1 MVLEQTLCSS
11 RDLNPGECNAS
22 SFEVLVSGVSDATGQ
37 DIVVTMEVDGYS
49 TPVPLFTGVVESAT
63 LQSDRTSRKIIAYD
77 RLYYLKNEDMTDW
90 FKAQFPTTT
99 KTEYKGTWAASG
111 RYLSSDVVVYSGT
124 YYRYLCTES
133 ETVVVN
139 NATVYVADAL
149 VGKNPV
155 TILADQELAQYIQTV
170 ENYDP
175 NEYGT
180 ITLKTLRDEL
190 LDEAGLTYA
199 SVSLPND
206 NLTVTYTGSVTFQAL
221 INAICQL
228 EGCFGHI
235 GADGVFE
242 YIALTATEDYT
253 GNVRSESTYSEYST
267 LTPTGI
273 TALSSDGV
281 ARGHY
286 GSSGNEWIFSNPLIT
301 EANGQTAVGN
311 LASSLT
317 KFVYV
322 PANVEA
328 IFSLPCWVGT
338 KISFG
343 SISTYILSQRFTGAQ
358 LIRQSMSSQ
367 GARKRDNTQT
377 IYDTVSY
384 LQAQTEKIQKLVEQT
399 ASATDFAL
407 VSANGKNTVFY
418 SASQPPTTGRVID
431 DLWFDTSADNKVYR
445 WSGSA
450 WVGTQFGNA
459 AIGNLDA
466 GKITTGQLS
475 AARIDVADIFAQNV
489 TATGTITGATLVGA
503 NVTATSGTI
512 GGWTIDSTN
521 GIYRTYNGTR
531 TDIGQ
536 QTIQDITYSGGRLVP
551 TSKIV
556 AGIKFS
562 ATGKETSLN
571 SEFLSFYYNN
581 TTQGVTV
588 SSKLASGLLDIAS
601 VDSSGTWRITL
612 SSSIYIESANAS
624 GTTTASAMLYP
635 GQIDVYRASATM
647 TEVQIRNTQR
657 IMSAQVSA
665 AGNAG
670 LYDSTNNSWIIYS
683 APSNADVTIPHKVNV
698 NALIVNYSNAS
709 AAAVV
714 QINTTGAYEAS
725 YYLKNGSRAGKLRI
739 GADNTFG
746 LYDMTNSA
754 YVIYSGTNQ
763 SVYIPHTLSVTG
775 NLGVNGDYIL
785 IGGTVATNSPY
796 VQVSNNK
803 NNVAL
808 STTQTSA
815 GLYHYASTGSST
827 AKWLIY
833 IDQSGTVVANTSDI
847 RYKDFRGYVQ
857 HEEALA
863 LLRNVLPIN
872 FVYKEDQRG
881 IVQNGFSAQEIR
893 DTLIHY
899 GIGYR
904 PYLIIENTSN
914 DDAAPIYDLGTPE
927 TDDIIYSIDY
937 SKLTPVL
944 WKGWQIHDAEIE
956 ELKERITQLE
966 ARLAS

>member
-149 VGKNPV
+149 VGMNPV
-155 TILADQELAQYIQTV
+155 AILADQELAQYIQTV

-206 NLTVTYTGSVTFQAL
+206 NLIVTYTGSVTFQAL

-235 GADGVFE
+235 GGGGTFE
-242 YIALTATEDYT
+242 YVTLTATEDYT

-384 LQAQTEKIQKLVEQT
+384 LQAQTEKIQKIVEQT
-399 ASATDFAL
+399 AAATDFAI
-407 VSANGKNTVFY
+407 VSANGKNTVFH
-418 SASQPPTTGRVID
+418 SASQPPTTGRVIG
-431 DLWFDTSADNKVYR
+431 DLWFDTSDDNKVYR

-475 AARIDVADIFAQNV
+475 AARIDVAGIFAQNV
-489 TATGTITGATLVGA
+489 TATGTITGATLKGTYIETV
-503 NVTATSGTI
+503 SGSV
-512 GGWTIDSTN
+512 GGWTIGSN
-521 GIYRTYNGTR
+521 
-531 TDIGQ
+531 
-536 QTIQDITYSGGRLVP
+536 
-551 TSKIV
+551 
-556 AGIKFS
+556 
-562 ATGKETSLN
+562 SL
-571 SEFLSFYYNN
+571 Y
-581 TTQGVTV
+581 TQ
-588 SSKLASGLLDIAS
+588 
-601 VDSSGTWRITL
+601 DSSGNKISLTNHNGGGTTFANVGMTMQASSNRLTAAYKLEEWSIADNTNASYNYVSYAGAQAITARKNNKSGTTVSTVRLDSANNRISAVTTAAAL
-612 SSSIYIESANAS
+612 TELLLQNSLRNISLHVNASGVAVLWDNTNSSSII
-624 GTTTASAMLYP
+624 
-635 GQIDVYRASATM
+635 QSAT
-647 TEVQIRNTQR
+647 NGN
-657 IMSAQVSA
+657 VS
-665 AGNAG
+665 
-670 LYDSTNNSWIIYS
+670 
-683 APSNADVTIPHKVNV
+683 IPHRLNT
-698 NALIVNYSNAS
+698 NALVVDYSNAS

-739 GADNTFG
+739 GADNSFG
-746 LYDMTNSA
+746 LYDVTNNN
-754 YVIYSGTNQ
+754 YVIYSGANQ

-775 NLGVNGDYIL
+775 NFGVNGDYIL
-785 IGGTVATNSPY
+785 IGGSTATNSPY
-796 VQVSNNK
+796 IQCSNNK

-808 STTQTSA
+808 ITTQTSA
-815 GLYHYASTGSST
+815 GLYHYATSGSST

-847 RYKDFRGYVQ
+847 RYKDVYGNLP
-857 HEEALA
+857 ESEALTV
-863 LLRNVLPIN
+863 LRGVNPIN
-872 FVYKEDQRG
+872 FSYKEDYRH
-881 IVQNGFSAQEIR
+881 IVQNGFSAQQMR
-893 DTLIHY
+893 DVLKKV
-899 GIGYR
+899 GYR
-904 PYLIIENTSN
+904 SYLNIQYLNIEEPVT
-914 DDAAPIYDLGTPE
+914 IYDLNTPE
-927 TDDIIYSIDY
+927 SDVIYSIDY

-944 WKGWQIHDAEIE
+944 WKGWQIHDNEIE
-956 ELKERITQLE
+956 ELKDEIAQLK
-966 ARLAS
+966 ARLEGVA